1 MIHGCFLK
9 TPFTY
14 EKNYLQH
21 VHLLT
26 YVFVIGF
33 YFFLC
38 SFGIPWAN
46 IIIVRH
52 FPKKYSNGKISVS
65 VMKCL
70 RSLLGRTIFE
80 SLLWCRYT
88 YTCIMLCTVTL
99 YNKLVK
105 LMIGSDK
112 TIWIFCFADIKKGE
126 MRDYQIRGLN
136 WLISLFENGI
146 NGILADEMVK

>member
-1 MIHGCFLK
+1 MRKSLLFILIRIHTVSNLSYLYTQRFHKSESQIMIHGCFLK
-9 TPFTY
+9 TPFTQ

-105 LMIGSDK
+105 LMIGSDNK
-112 TIWIFCFADIKKGE
+112 TI
-126 MRDYQIRGLN
+126 
-136 WLISLFENGI
+136 
-146 NGILADEMVK
+146 